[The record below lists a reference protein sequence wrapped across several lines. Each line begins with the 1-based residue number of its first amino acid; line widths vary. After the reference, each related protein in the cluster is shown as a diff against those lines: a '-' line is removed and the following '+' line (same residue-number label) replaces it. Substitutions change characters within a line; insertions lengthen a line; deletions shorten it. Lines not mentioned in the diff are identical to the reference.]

1 LQKKPLGR
9 GVPLE
14 NLKLNDL
21 LRKAKESFQR
31 NDLKTATLILN
42 ELIEQNPNCTEA
54 FFNLANVF
62 HVKGELGKAIK
73 AFQRVLELD
82 SHHTDAAISLSVIYN
97 DIGRYEEAKAIF
109 EKANGQVK
117 NNQQQGLS
125 DPHLNRK
132 FSLKHYELAEM
143 YSSYGRVEEAL
154 FEYNKA
160 ITLDPDNLEIRIKI
174 AKTYTKKGFIS
185 KAFDELKRL
194 KTEHPGYMPARI
206 ALGLLYYGN
215 GNIIE
220 AQAEWQNVL
229 GREPQHPEASMYISL
244 SRSATETNISM

>member
-1 LQKKPLGR
+1 
-9 GVPLE
+9 LE
-14 NLKLNDL
+14 NTKLNDL
-21 LRKAKESFQR
+21 LKKAKDAFQR
-31 NDLKTATLILN
+31 NDFKTSSLLLN
-42 ELIEQNPNCTEA
+42 EIIEQTPNCTEA
-54 FFNLANVF
+54 YFYLANVF
-62 HVKGELGKAIK
+62 HMRGELGKAIK

-82 SHHTDAAISLSVIYN
+82 PHHTDASISLSVIYN

-109 EKANGQVK
+109 EKANNQVK
-117 NNQQQGLS
+117 NTQQQGLS
-125 DPHLNRK
+125 DPHLNKK
-132 FSLKHYELAEM
+132 FALKHYELAEM
-143 YSSYGRVEEAL
+143 YISYSRSDEAL

-160 ITLDPDNLEIRIKI
+160 VNLDPDNLEIRIKV
-174 AKTYTKKGFIS
+174 AKAYTKKGFIS

-229 GREPQHPEASMYISL
+229 SREPNHPEASMYIGL
-244 SRSATETNISM
+244 SRSATETTVTL

>member
-1 LQKKPLGR
+1 M
-9 GVPLE
+9 E
-14 NLKLNDL
+14 NVKLNDL
-21 LRKAKESFQR
+21 LKKAKEAFQK
-31 NDLKTATLILN
+31 NDLKTASLLLN
-42 ELIEQNPNCTEA
+42 EVIEQNSSSTEG
-54 FFNLANVF
+54 FFLLANVF
-62 HVKGELGKAIK
+62 HIRGELGKAIK

-82 SHHTDAAISLSVIYN
+82 PHHTDAAISLSVIYN
-97 DIGRYEEAKAIF
+97 DIGKYEEAKAIF
-109 EKANGQVK
+109 DKANGQVK
-117 NNQQQGLS
+117 NSQQQGLA

-143 YSSYGRVEEAL
+143 YASYNRADEAL

-160 ITLDPDNLEIRIKI
+160 VTLDPDNLEIRIKV
-174 AKTYTKKGFIS
+174 AKAFTKKGFIS

-229 GREPQHPEASMYISL
+229 SREPNHPEATMYVNL
-244 SRSATETNISM
+244 SRSATETTVTL